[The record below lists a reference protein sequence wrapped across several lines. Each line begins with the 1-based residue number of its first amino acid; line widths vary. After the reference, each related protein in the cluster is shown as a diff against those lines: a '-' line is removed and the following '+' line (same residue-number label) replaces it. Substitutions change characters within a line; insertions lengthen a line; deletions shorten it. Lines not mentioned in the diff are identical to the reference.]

1 MTGIVERSIRDYL
14 VQVEQGSH
22 DVLLG
27 KAFIALGRRRVF
39 SNFFVLH
46 RRGSLSSPLPG

>member
-1 MTGIVERSIRDYL
+1 MERSIRDYF
-14 VQVEQGSH
+14 VQVEPGSD

-27 KAFIALGRRRVF
+27 KAHSRSAAGGF

-46 RRGSLSSPLPG
+46 RRGPLVSRLPG

>member
-1 MTGIVERSIRDYL
+1 MERSIRDYF
-14 VQVEQGSH
+14 VQVEPGSD

-27 KAFIALGRRRVF
+27 KAYLALGGRRLF

-46 RRGSLSSPLPG
+46 RRGPLVSRLPG